1 MLVKCYRCG
10 EVFDVPE
17 PVPETFTCPRCH
29 SALTLAEG
37 GVSTA
42 VAIAVPVITAV
53 ASAISTAFIMKRFP
67 PRKERRIEDIRDMYA
82 SIIVAGFFGIIAY
95 LATRPRG

>member
-37 GVSTA
+37 GGGAATV
-42 VAIAVPVITAV
+42 AVPI
-53 ASAISTAFIMKRFP
+53 ASAIGGAVLAGFIMGKIP
-67 PRKERRIEDIRDMYA
+67 PKTLDDVRDVVA
-82 SIIVAGFFGIIAY
+82 SITASGFVGLLIAM
-95 LATRPRG
+95 ATKR

>member
-29 SALTLAEG
+29 AALTLADE
-37 GVSTA
+37 VPTYVA
-42 VAIAVPVITAV
+42 VGVPVATAV
-53 ASAISTAFIMKRFP
+53 ASAVVAGFIMGKIP
-67 PRKERRIEDIRDMYA
+67 PKTMEDVRDVVA
-82 SIIVAGFFGIIAY
+82 SIIASGFFGIIAY
-95 LATRPRG
+95 LATRR